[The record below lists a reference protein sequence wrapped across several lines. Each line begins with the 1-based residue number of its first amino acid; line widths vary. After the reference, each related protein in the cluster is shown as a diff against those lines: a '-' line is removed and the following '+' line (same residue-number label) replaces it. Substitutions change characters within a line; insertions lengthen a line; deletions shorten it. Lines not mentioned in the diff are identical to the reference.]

1 MQGIIRVVTVLT
13 GLLLAALASTPSD
26 PAPAPA
32 DLVRSADLAAQR
44 MPDVYM
50 DAYIT
55 GYNTVVEQ
63 TDSTPCIAA
72 SGTNIC
78 GRRDAAA
85 CPTIF
90 KLGTVVEIHGKK
102 YVCEDRTA
110 QKFNGRFDIN
120 CDKDKGCPYEVA
132 GWATVKI
139 LYE

>member
-1 MQGIIRVVTVLT
+1 MRGITRIVAAVI
-13 GLLLAALASTPSD
+13 GGMLAALASTPFE

-32 DLVRSADLAAQR
+32 ALVRSAEPASLR
-44 MPDVYM
+44 MPDLYM

-55 GYNTVVEQ
+55 GYNTVAEQ

-72 SGTNIC
+72 SGMNIC

-110 QKFNGRFDIN
+110 PKFNGRFDIN
-120 CDKDKGCPYEVA
+120 CDKDKGCPYQVA
-132 GWATVKI
+132 GWTTVKI
-139 LYE
+139 LIE